1 MALVSKLESTAY
13 YYKYATEYF
22 KLEWTKEFPCPHL
35 NRFAKDQNKE
45 SKFLNLFG
53 VEERKLKKDSK
64 KFKENYDNEEK
75 DDEIPA
81 EKMDPEVISSFIV
94 SKVKEKTSSKTEK
107 RDSKK
112 PCTSSALTK
121 METDEK
127 IMTTKKRTLFKNTT
141 LYPAE
146 IQLKIYIIYI

>member
-64 KFKENYDNEEK
+64 KFKENYDDEEK
-75 DDEIPA
+75 DDEIYNKVKMKQQKIPIIPA

-94 SKVKEKTSSKTEK
+94 TYLLT
-107 RDSKK
+107 RD
-112 PCTSSALTK
+112 
-121 METDEK
+121 
-127 IMTTKKRTLFKNTT
+127 
-141 LYPAE
+141 
-146 IQLKIYIIYI
+146 

>member
-1 MALVSKLESTAY
+1 MALFSKLESTAY

-64 KFKENYDNEEK
+64 KFKENYDDEEK
-75 DDEIPA
+75 DDEIYNKVKMKQQKIPIIPA

-94 SKVKEKTSSKTEK
+94 SKVKEKTSSKTK
-107 RDSKK
+107 DFIQKYNSL
-112 PCTSSALTK
+112 PCG
-121 METDEK
+121 
-127 IMTTKKRTLFKNTT
+127 NTIENI
-141 LYPAE
+141 YY
-146 IQLKIYIIYI
+146 IYIIINRKI